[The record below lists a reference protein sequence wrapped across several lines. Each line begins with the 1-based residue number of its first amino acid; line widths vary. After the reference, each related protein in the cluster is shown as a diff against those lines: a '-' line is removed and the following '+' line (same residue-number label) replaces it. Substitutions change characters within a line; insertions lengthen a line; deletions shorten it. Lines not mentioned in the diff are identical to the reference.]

1 MTKITLGSKVRDTI
15 TGFEGIATARA
26 EYLNGCVRI
35 LIQPQRLDKDGK
47 IIESEWIDQV
57 QLEAVKAK
65 KENATDV
72 TGGPVSNEAPGW

>member
-26 EYLNGCVRI
+26 EYLSGCVRI
-35 LIQPQRLDKDGK
+35 LVQPYGLTKDGK
-47 IIESEWIDQV
+47 MFEGEWIDQGL
-57 QLEAVKAK
+57 LEAVKAE